1 MDQQV
6 RSRRLATR
14 GALGVTAVAAAAG
27 LAACGST
34 TAGGAGHPAAGG
46 TAQASASA
54 AAVIASAGVPLCVD
68 ARKVDQVILR
78 LASSQPRAM
87 LPRAITITGT
97 ARVHA
102 LAAAL
107 CGLPPLPRGRNC
119 PAMPTGPLQLVFT
132 AGGRDYR
139 PVLIQDAGC
148 PSVTGVGPTRQWAW
162 SARPG
167 RLLSEAVGGKGRL
180 IPGTH
185 PSSVPTE

>member
-1 MDQQV
+1 MYQQAK
-6 RSRRLATR
+6 SQRRATR
-14 GALGVTAVAAAAG
+14 GALGVTAAAAG

-34 TAGGAGHPAAGG
+34 TAGGGHPAAGG
-46 TAQASASA
+46 TASASASA

-68 ARKVDQVILR
+68 ARKVDRVILR
-78 LASSQPRAM
+78 LTRSQPRAM
-87 LPRAITITGT
+87 LPRAITITNAGR
-97 ARVHA
+97 AQA

-107 CGLPPLPRGRNC
+107 CGLPPVVRGRNC
-119 PAMPTGPLQLVFT
+119 PAMPAGPLQLVFT
-132 AGGRDYR
+132 AGDRDYR

-148 PSVTGVGPTRQWAW
+148 PSVKGVGPTRQWAW

-185 PSSVPTE
+185 PSSVPTA

>member
-1 MDQQV
+1 MYQQA
-6 RSRRLATR
+6 RSPRLVTR
-14 GALGVTAVAAAAG
+14 GALAVTAVAAGAG

-34 TAGGAGHPAAGG
+34 AAGGAGHPAARA

-54 AAVIASAGVPLCVD
+54 AAVTASAGVPLCVD
-68 ARKVDQVILR
+68 ARKMDQVSLR
-78 LASSQPRAM
+78 LTGGQPRAI
-87 LPRAITITGT
+87 LPRAITITDT

-107 CGLPPLPRGRNC
+107 CGLPPVSRERNC
-119 PAMPTGPLQLVFT
+119 PARPAGPLALVFT

-148 PSVTGVGPTRQWAW
+148 PSVTGLGPARQWAW

-167 RLLSEAVGGKGRL
+167 QLLSEAVGGKGRL

-185 PSSVPTE
+185 PSSVPTA

>member
-1 MDQQV
+1 MYQQV
-6 RSRRLATR
+6 TSRRLAAR
-14 GALGVTAVAAAAG
+14 GALAVTAAAAAAG

-34 TAGGAGHPAAGG
+34 TAGGAGYPAAGG
-46 TAQASASA
+46 TARASASA

-68 ARKVDQVILR
+68 ARKMDRVILR
-78 LASSQPRAM
+78 LTRSQPRAM
-87 LPRAITITGT
+87 LPRAITITDT
-97 ARVHA
+97 PRVKA

-107 CGLPPLPRGRNC
+107 CGLPPVGQGRDC

-148 PSVTGVGPTRQWAW
+148 PSVTGVGPARQWAW

-167 RLLSEAVGGKGRL
+167 QLLSEAVGGKGRL

-185 PSSVPTE
+185 PSSVPTQ

>member
-1 MDQQV
+1 MHQQV
-6 RSRRLATR
+6 RSRRLAHR
-14 GALGVTAVAAAAG
+14 GALAVTAVAAAAG

-34 TAGGAGHPAAGG
+34 TVGGAGHPAVGG

-68 ARKVDQVILR
+68 ARKVDHVILR
-78 LASSQPRAM
+78 LTRSQPRAM

-97 ARVHA
+97 ARVQA

-107 CGLPPLPRGRNC
+107 CGLPPVPRGRNC

>member
-78 LASSQPRAM
+78 LTSSQPRAM